1 LPPQVSLCNTAAVA
15 EVVRTVTDSRSR
27 LLQPLWCC
35 DLHTINMKLTNS
47 AIPVY
52 TVSGSNI
59 NRDLPDWQPQKK
71 RKNNDPDYANRVE
84 LLQDFEFEE
93 ASQCVRISDDGE
105 WVMSTGTYKPQIHTH
120 YLPNL
125 SLSWARHTDTLNKTF
140 LFLSSDYSKTVHLQ
154 EDRSIEFH
162 TPGGRHHALR
172 IPRYGR
178 DLAYDR
184 ANAEVL
190 VPAVGVNGN
199 GSGEVFRIDLEE
211 GRFMQPF
218 EIDVGVDSH
227 DGGLQGGVQTG
238 AVNTAT
244 IADGSHGLFAFGTT
258 TGTVEYWDSRS
269 RARVATLALP
279 TDLDGRPEVTALDF
293 HRSGINIATGTSSG
307 LIYLYD
313 LRSPLPT
320 LKKDQGYGYPI
331 HHLEYLEFS
340 SSTRASNTEPKVLS
354 ADKRIIKIWDEHDG
368 KPWTSVEPTTDINSV
383 AWARDSGM
391 ILTANEGRQQHA
403 FFIPQLGP
411 APRWCS
417 FLDNVVEELADD
429 PNDPLAYSK
438 RNGGEVY
445 DNHKFLTV
453 PQLRALNLD
462 HLMGKTNLLR
472 PYMHG
477 FFVAQQLYEEARLIA
492 NPTSWEDERAKRVQ
506 EKINKERESRIRGKK
521 QVNAKVNRK
530 LVEKILEREEKN
542 ERRRA
547 QRVLAQGGDEK
558 EQPAQEKAAD
568 DKSDGETQPA
578 DAQQPKIFADSR
590 FGRLFQDEDFEI
602 DETSREFQQLNPS
615 TKVAPRSN
623 LDQERGLTAVEEEM
637 VDEVPKSS
645 DEDNSD
651 EDSYQKSK
659 NRISTADYKRNKS
672 KKDQQKDK
680 KRRRQLEMR
689 VSSSDQSR
697 GANQRR
703 AAEQDRSFGSRAQ
716 GLPARERKGG
726 SGGGVVGD
734 KVITFEPSRPS
745 KKGSRQFD
753 SNEAQNGGS
762 RSKDRRS
769 ASGNTFR
776 RM

>member
-1 LPPQVSLCNTAAVA
+1 
-15 EVVRTVTDSRSR
+15 
-27 LLQPLWCC
+27 
-35 DLHTINMKLTNS
+35 MKLTNS
-47 AIPVY
+47 AVPVY

-59 NRDLPDWQPQKK
+59 NRNLPDWQPQKK
-71 RKNNDPDYANRVE
+71 RKNNDAEYANRVE

-125 SLSWARHTDTLNKTF
+125 SLSWARHTDTLNTTF

-154 EDRSIEFH
+154 ADRSVEFH

-190 VPAVGVNGN
+190 IPAVGINGN
-199 GSGEVFRIDLEE
+199 GTGEVFRIDLEE

-218 EIDVGVDSH
+218 EVDVGDDSS
-227 DGGLQGGVQTG
+227 DGGLQGGVQSG
-238 AVNTAT
+238 AVN
-244 IADGSHGLFAFGTT
+244 IASVAEGSHGLFAFGTSA
-258 TGTVEYWDSRS
+258 GTIEYWDPRS

-279 TDLDGRPEVTALDF
+279 AELEGRPEITALDF
-293 HRSGINIATGTSSG
+293 HRSGINIAAGTSSG

-313 LRSPLPT
+313 LRSPAPT

-331 HHLEYLEFS
+331 HHLEYLDFS
-340 SSTRASNTEPKVLS
+340 TTTRASNTEPKVLS
-354 ADKRIIKIWDEHDG
+354 ADKRIIKIWDEYDG

-383 AWARDSGM
+383 AWCRDSGM
-391 ILTANEGRQQHA
+391 LLTANEGRQQHA

-429 PNDPLAYSK
+429 PNDPLANSK

-462 HLMGKTNLLR
+462 HLIEKTNLLR

-477 FFVAQQLYEEARLIA
+477 FFVTQQLYEEARLIA

-506 EKINKERESRIRGKK
+506 QKIEKERESRIRGQKK
-521 QVNAKVNRK
+521 VNAKVNRK
-530 LVEKILEREEKN
+530 LVEKIMEREEKN

-558 EQPAQEKAAD
+558 QPAVAQIEVDEEMEDKAQ
-568 DKSDGETQPA
+568 T
-578 DAQQPKIFADSR
+578 DAPRQPKILGDSR
-590 FGRLFQDEDFEI
+590 FSQLFQDEDFEI
-602 DETSREFQQLNPS
+602 DETSREFQSLNPS

-645 DEDNSD
+645 DE
-651 EDSYQKSK
+651 EDFEDDPFEKSR
-659 NRISTADYKRNKS
+659 NRISTADYKRTKN
-672 KKDQQKDK
+672 KKDQKKDS

-689 VSSSDQSR
+689 VSASNQPR
-697 GANQRR
+697 GVQRR
-703 AAEQDRSFGSRAQ
+703 SEQDHSFGSRAQ
-716 GLPARERKGG
+716 HLPARERKSGG
-726 SGGGVVGD
+726 LRGGVVGD
-734 KVITFEPSRPS
+734 KVITFEPTKPKKRSQYTTDAGGDDGRSR
-745 KKGSRQFD
+745 
-753 SNEAQNGGS
+753 N
-762 RSKDRRS
+762 KDRRS

-776 RM
+776 KM

>member
-1 LPPQVSLCNTAAVA
+1 
-15 EVVRTVTDSRSR
+15 
-27 LLQPLWCC
+27 
-35 DLHTINMKLTNS
+35 MKLTNS
-47 AIPVY
+47 AVPVY

-71 RKNNDPDYANRVE
+71 RKNNDAEYANRVE

-125 SLSWARHTDTLNKTF
+125 SMSWARHTDTLNKTF

-154 EDRSIEFH
+154 EDRSVEFH

-190 VPAVGVNGN
+190 VPAVGLNGN

-211 GRFMQPF
+211 GRFMHPF
-218 EIDVGVDSH
+218 EVDVGGDTVDG
-227 DGGLQGGVQTG
+227 GGLQGGVQTG
-238 AVNTAT
+238 AVNTAS
-244 IADGSHGLFAFGTT
+244 IAEGSHGLFAFGTT
-258 TGTVEYWDSRS
+258 AGTVEYWDPRS

-279 TDLDGRPEVTALDF
+279 DDFDGRPEVTALDF
-293 HRSGINIATGTSSG
+293 HRSGINIAVGTSSG
-307 LIYLYD
+307 LVYLYD
-313 LRSPLPT
+313 LRSPTPT

-331 HHLEYLEFS
+331 HHLEHLDFS
-340 SSTRASNTEPKVLS
+340 SSTRASNTEPKLLS
-354 ADKRIIKIWDEHDG
+354 ADKRIIKIWDERDG
-368 KPWTSVEPTTDINSV
+368 KPWTSVEPATDINSV
-383 AWARDSGM
+383 AWCRDSGM
-391 ILTANEGRQQHA
+391 LLTANEGRQQHA

-506 EKINKERESRIRGKK
+506 EKIDKERESRIRGQKK
-521 QVNAKVNRK
+521 VNAKVNRK
-530 LVEKILEREEKN
+530 MVERILEREEKN

-547 QRVLAQGGDEK
+547 QRVLAQGGDQKPEELVEEAEVDEQAENEAKDK
-558 EQPAQEKAAD
+558 EPR
-568 DKSDGETQPA
+568 
-578 DAQQPKIFADSR
+578 QPKILGDSR
-590 FGRLFQDEDFEI
+590 FSGLFQDEDFQI
-602 DETSREFQQLNPS
+602 DEMSHEFRQLNPS

-645 DEDNSD
+645 DEDESD
-651 EDSYQKSK
+651 ADPFQKSK
-659 NRISTADYKRNKS
+659 DRISTADYKRSRS

-689 VSSSDQSR
+689 ISSSNQPKD
-697 GANQRR
+697 GQRR
-703 AAEQDRSFGSRAQ
+703 AEQDHSFGSRAQ
-716 GLPARERKGG
+716 NMPSRERKGG
-726 SGGGVVGD
+726 SRGGVVGD
-734 KVITFEPSRPS
+734 KVITFEPSKPARKRPQQS
-745 KKGSRQFD
+745 QASGSD
-753 SNEAQNGGS
+753 GGGS

-776 RM
+776 KM